1 MPNLLSSR
9 RKLVCAAAVLTAVP
23 CASILPAQNMQN
35 GMVNA
40 GIVESSSQ
48 GTRNSSVGRSGMTV
62 APEDFEKLKLAPGYL
77 LKMDVYDTPEMSREL
92 RIDEQ
97 GNVTVPLLG
106 SMHLSGKTLPEA
118 QTMLATELVQQKILI
133 RPQVELNVIEFTGKN
148 ISVLGEVHSPGRV
161 QLLGPK
167 PLGDVLALAAGETDA
182 AGNDIEIQH
191 HTDDGGNSTR
201 HVNYVRGK
209 EATVLQTTVIE
220 PGDTVIVHK
229 SGIVYVMGAVNR
241 PGGYLMVDGGS
252 LNVTQAVSLAG
263 GATLQASTRWA
274 TVVRPQGDSYTQI
287 RVPLGKMQRG
297 DADQVVL
304 QRNDVLYVPLSGW
317 KVTLSNGS
325 SVLSA
330 ATSASIYRAP

>member
-1 MPNLLSSR
+1 MPKLLSSR
-9 RKLVCAAAVLTAVP
+9 RKLVCAAVVLTAVP
-23 CASILPAQNMQN
+23 CLYPIWAQNMQN

-40 GIVESSSQ
+40 GIVDSSSS
-48 GTRNSSVGRSGMTV
+48 GTKNSSVGRSGMTV

-77 LKMDVYDTPEMSREL
+77 LQMDVYDTPEMSREMRL
-92 RIDEQ
+92 DEQ

-106 SMHLSGKTLPEA
+106 SVHLSGKTLSEA
-118 QTMLATELVQQKILI
+118 ETMLAKELVQQKILI
-133 RPQVELNVIEFTGKN
+133 GPQVTLNVIEFTGKN

-191 HTDDGGNSTR
+191 HTEDGGTSTR
-201 HVNYVRGK
+201 HVDYFRGK
-209 EATVLQTTVIE
+209 EAKVLQTTMIE
-220 PGDTVIVHK
+220 PGDTVIVQK
-229 SGIVYVMGAVNR
+229 SGIVYVLGAVNR

-263 GATLQASTRWA
+263 GTTLQAGTRWA
-274 TVVRPQGDSYTQI
+274 TVVRPQGKGYTQI
-287 RVPLGKMQRG
+287 RVALGKMQKG
-297 DADQVVL
+297 NAEQVVL
-304 QRNDVLYVPLSGW
+304 QRDDVLYVPLSGW
-317 KVTLSNGS
+317 KVAVSNGS